1 MKTRLALALLVTTCL
16 SLPARADLH
25 QRFVWLQGAQPG
37 GFASA
42 TADIDDEARSVSVLA
57 DTHGLSSSVINARLV
72 DANGQTVI
80 AFNTLSVT
88 PTFAFMTASL
98 PQVVI
103 DQVLLAQTR
112 VVLGTVQ
119 NPLGEI
125 DGEIPVNLDLSV
137 NFELSPQQL
146 SPPAISNASGTGYAL
161 VGIDGATAFSGLL
174 TNLQGTLTS
183 IEIHRGA
190 WLGQQGTLLL
200 LVNAIGNPNPSTI
213 SFNAF
218 LPKPEADVHRDLHDG
233 MCYVI
238 VRTLESPQGELRGQI
253 RNLRRGDRYCKGRPN
268 SVSQAGASLE
278 MYGSPLASDNDVQ
291 LQGRDLPPGKVVL
304 PILSCFYLLDSYA
317 RSSGV
322 EPADFYVGKTLVVVG
337 RSTSV
342 GKPAQWLGL
351 ERHATVI
358 AAHSRTASSGRLAE
372 ATSQAD
378 ILIVAAGRPGLVTG
392 EMVREGVIAVDV
404 GFHAVPG
411 KDGGPTRFTGD
422 LDFDSVAA
430 KAEAITPVP
439 GGVGPITDV
448 WLVGNTLVAA
458 ALSARV
464 EPRFGSA
471 I

>member
-1 MKTRLALALLVTTCL
+1 MTAVAATVIDGVALAERLRET
-16 SLPARADLH
+16 
-25 QRFVWLQGAQPG
+25 
-37 GFASA
+37 
-42 TADIDDEARSVSVLA
+42 IDEELRVLRM
-57 DTHGLSSSVINARLV
+57 S
-72 DANGQTVI
+72 
-80 AFNTLSVT
+80 SVT
-88 PTFAFMTASL
+88 PG
-98 PQVVI
+98 
-103 DQVLLAQTR
+103 LATIM
-112 VVLGTVQ
+112 V
-119 NPLGEI
+119 GE
-125 DGEIPVNLDLSV
+125 D
-137 NFELSPQQL
+137 
-146 SPPAISNASGTGYAL
+146 
-161 VGIDGATAFSGLL
+161 
-174 TNLQGTLTS
+174 
-183 IEIHRGA
+183 
-190 WLGQQGTLLL
+190 
-200 LVNAIGNPNPSTI
+200 
-213 SFNAF
+213 
-218 LPKPEADVHRDLHDG
+218 
-233 MCYVI
+233 
-238 VRTLESPQGELRGQI
+238 
-253 RNLRRGDRYCKGRPN
+253 
-268 SVSQAGASLE
+268 AGASAYERHVRGLAE
-278 MYGSPLASDNDVQ
+278 GLDYHYVAERLPTDVELADVLATIGKLNADPRVTGVLVLRPLPDHLPEAEINATVDPRKDIEGQHPENAG
-291 LQGRDLPPGKVVL
+291 LLALGRPRFVPST
-304 PILSCFYLLDSYA
+304 PASCFYLLDSYA